1 MNPDTIGERLRR
13 ARERSGATLL
23 QASHATKIRPDFL
36 ESMERDSFG
45 FVSGKTYVRG
55 LLLSYT
61 RWLRL
66 DADELADIRA
76 AFDRAFGPPAALS
89 LAEMVPEPA
98 TRAPRPPRNQWVIAA
113 ALAAGVL
120 LVLSLA
126 GIVHTPGSKEVASP
140 PPVPQ
145 SPSPKVLAQAPTAA
159 PPGQQGINL
168 TVSAVTD
175 RSWVRVE
182 SDGDQVHPFQGIIA
196 AGGSRTFQANNSIKV
211 TIGNIGAVRLN
222 LNGRDLGKPGAS
234 GQTVGTFTFT
244 PDSLPFAPG

>member
-55 LLLSYT
+55 MLLSYA

-66 DADELADIRA
+66 DADEIRA
-76 AFDRAFGPPAALS
+76 EFDRTYGPPSALS
-89 LAEMVPEPA
+89 LAEIVPEPA
-98 TRAPRPPRNQWVIAA
+98 ARAPRPPRNQWVIAA

-120 LVLSLA
+120 LILSLA
-126 GIVHTPGSKEVASP
+126 GIVHTPGSRQVAPP

-145 SPSPKVLAQAPTAA
+145 SPAPKVLAQAPATA
-159 PPGQQGINL
+159 PPGQPGINL
-168 TVSAVTD
+168 TVSAVSD

-182 SDGDQVHPFQGIIA
+182 SDSDQAHPFQGIIA
-196 AGGSRTFQANNSIKV
+196 AGASRTFQANSSIKV

-222 LNGRDLGKPGAS
+222 LNGRDLGKPGAP

>member
-13 ARERSGATLL
+13 ARERTGATLL

-55 LLLSYT
+55 LLLSYA

-66 DADELADIRA
+66 DAEEVREE
-76 AFDRAFGPPAALS
+76 FDRTYGPPSALS

-98 TRAPRPPRNQWVIAA
+98 TKAPRPPRNQWVIAG
-113 ALAAGVL
+113 ALAASLL

-126 GIVHTPGSKEVASP
+126 GIIHTPGAKDVASP
-140 PPVPQ
+140 PPVAT
-145 SPSPKVLAQAPTAA
+145 SPSPKVLAEAPLTA
-159 PPGQQGINL
+159 PPGQQQGINL
-168 TVSAVTD
+168 TVSTVGD

-182 SDGDQVHPFQGIIA
+182 SDSDQGPPFQGIIA
-196 AGGSRTFQANNSIKV
+196 AGASRSFQANSSIKI
-211 TIGNIGAVRLN
+211 TIGNISAVRLN
-222 LNGRDLGKPGAS
+222 VNGRDLGRPGAP

-244 PDSLPFAPG
+244 PDSLPFSPS

>member
-55 LLLSYT
+55 LLLSYA

-66 DADELADIRA
+66 DAEEVRA
-76 AFDRAFGPPAALS
+76 EFDRTYGPPSALS

-98 TRAPRPPRNQWVIAA
+98 TRAPRPPRNQWVIAGA
-113 ALAAGVL
+113 MAAGL
-120 LVLSLA
+120 ILVLSLA
-126 GIVHTPGSKEVASP
+126 GIVRTPGSDDVAAP
-140 PPVPQ
+140 PPVTA
-145 SPSPKVLAQAPTAA
+145 SPSPKVLAEGPASA
-159 PPGQQGINL
+159 PPGQQQGLNL
-168 TVSAVTD
+168 TVSAVD
-175 RSWVRVE
+175 GRSWVRVE
-182 SDGDQVHPFQGIIA
+182 SDSAEAPPFQGIIA
-196 AGGSRTFQANNSIKV
+196 AGASRSFQADSSIKI
-211 TIGNIGAVRLN
+211 TIGNISAVRLN
-222 LNGRDLGKPGAS
+222 INGRDLGKPGAP